1 MTGETKKRLWLTA
14 GVLAFLSVLLLVPE
28 TVMPQTANRVA
39 AVAVLMA
46 ILWIGEA
53 IPIPATAL
61 LPVVLFPLLDVMQI
75 ESATANYAHHLVF
88 LFLGGFWIAAAV
100 EACGLHRRIA
110 LHVLQLMGSSADRIV
125 FGFMAATAFLSM
137 WLSNTATTMMMLPI
151 AMAVAARLDAAPH
164 SPFGRSL
171 MLGIAY
177 AASIGGVATLIGTPP
192 NAVLAGILE
201 KTQGISIGFWQ
212 WMQFG
217 VPLALFMLLLCW
229 WYLTRLAA
237 DLHQAKAG
245 QGQQLIAEEL
255 LSLGAMSHAERRVL
269 TVFIIVALMWIF
281 RSILPFSK
289 AYSIT
294 DSGIAIA
301 GALALFVIPGG
312 AKGQGTLLDWRSA
325 TGIPWDVL
333 ILFGGGFAL
342 AQGFQQSGLTGWIGS
357 QLDFL
362 DQVHWIVLVVVVAL
376 VTIFLTELTSNTAT
390 ASMLLPIVA
399 GLAAAAGQEILMPMV
414 ATALAAS
421 FAFML
426 PVATPPN
433 AIVFASR
440 QVTIAEMARAG
451 IWMNLIGWL
460 LITLAVSFWLPL
472 IWGLKP

>member
-1 MTGETKKRLWLTA
+1 MARSSKRGLWLTA
-14 GVLAFLSVLLLVPE
+14 GLVLFLATLLLPE
-28 TVMPQTANRVA
+28 TTMPQAANRVA

-46 ILWIGEA
+46 ALWIGEA

-61 LPVVLFPLLDVMQI
+61 LPVVLFPLLGVMPV
-75 ESATANYAHHLVF
+75 ESATANYANHLVF

-100 EACGLHRRIA
+100 EHCNLHRRIA
-110 LHVLQLMGSSADRIV
+110 LHVLRLMGTRADRIV

-151 AMAVAARLDAAPH
+151 AMAVASRLGGKTQTA
-164 SPFGRSL
+164 FGRVL

-177 AASIGGVATLIGTPP
+177 SASIGGVATLIGTPP

-201 KTQGISIGFWQ
+201 KTQDITISFWE

-217 VPLALFMLLLCW
+217 VPLALLMLVICW
-229 WYLTRLAA
+229 WYLTHVNARLGELEAA
-237 DLHQAKAG
+237 SGSGLFV
-245 QGQQLIAEEL
+245 AEL
-255 LSLGAMSHAERRVL
+255 ASLGRVTTAERRVL
-269 TVFIIVALMWIF
+269 AVFSTVASLWIF
-281 RSILPFSK
+281 KGLLPFPVLGSL
-289 AYSIT
+289 S
-294 DSGIAIA
+294 DSTIAIA
-301 GALALFVIPGG
+301 GALALFVIPAGDGTPG
-312 AKGQGTLLDWRSA
+312 ALLDWESA
-325 TGIPWDVL
+325 VRVPWDVL

-342 AQGFQQSGLTGWIGS
+342 AQGFQQSGLTEWIGL

-362 DQVHWIVLVVVVAL
+362 RDVHWFALVLSVAL

-399 GLAAAAGQEILMPMV
+399 GLAAAAGQNVVLSMV

-440 QVTIAEMARAG
+440 QVSIAQMARAG
-451 IWMNLIGWL
+451 IWMNLIGIALIASSVSL
-460 LITLAVSFWLPL
+460 LLP
-472 IWGLKP
+472 WVWPWA

>member
-1 MTGETKKRLWLTA
+1 MAGSEKRGLWLAA
-14 GVLAFLSVLLLVPE
+14 GVALFLLTLLLVPDA
-28 TVMPQTANRVA
+28 TMPQAANRVA

-46 ILWIGEA
+46 VLWIGEA

-61 LPVVLFPLLDVMQI
+61 LPVVLFPLLGVMPI
-75 ESATANYAHHLVF
+75 ESVTANYANHLVF

-100 EACGLHRRIA
+100 ERCSLHRRIA
-110 LHVLQLMGSSADRIV
+110 LHVLRLMGTRADRII

-151 AMAVAARLDAAPH
+151 AMAVASRLGGATH
-164 SPFGRSL
+164 TPFGRVL

-177 AASIGGVATLIGTPP
+177 SASIGGVATLIGTPP
-192 NAVLAGILE
+192 NAVLAGVLE
-201 KTQGISIGFWQ
+201 KTQGISISFWQ

-217 VPLALFMLLLCW
+217 VPLALLMLLICW
-229 WYLTRLAA
+229 WYLTHISARLG
-237 DLHQAKAG
+237 DLEG
-245 QGQQLIAEEL
+245 TRGTEL
-255 LSLGAMSHAERRVL
+255 FVTELASLGSVTTAEKRVL
-269 TVFIIVALMWIF
+269 VIFTTVASLWVFKGV
-281 RSILPFSK
+281 LPFPAIS
-289 AYSIT
+289 SMS
-294 DSGIAIA
+294 DSTIAIA
-301 GALALFVIPGG
+301 GALALFVFPAGDRGTG
-312 AKGQGTLLDWRSA
+312 ALLDWESA
-325 TGIPWDVL
+325 VRVPWDVL

-342 AQGFQQSGLTGWIGS
+342 AQGFQQSGLTEWIGL

-362 DQVHWIVLVVVVAL
+362 RDVHWFLLILAVAV

-399 GLAAAAGQEILMPMV
+399 GLAAAAGQDALLPMV

-440 QVTIAEMARAG
+440 QVSIAEMARAG
-451 IWMNLIGWL
+451 IWMNLIGIALIALSVSL
-460 LITLAVSFWLPL
+460 LLP
-472 IWGLKP
+472 WVW